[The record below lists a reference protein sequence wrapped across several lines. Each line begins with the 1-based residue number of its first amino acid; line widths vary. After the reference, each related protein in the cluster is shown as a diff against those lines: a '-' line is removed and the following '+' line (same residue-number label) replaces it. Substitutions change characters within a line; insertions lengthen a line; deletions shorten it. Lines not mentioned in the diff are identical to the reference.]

1 MNLEVTP
8 KSSWQGQLDLCFGYQ
23 NGTTQILSSRAQAP
37 LKLQRPFYPEGNA
50 ICHSVILHTA
60 GGIVGGDRL
69 LLNIQLEPHAQAL
82 ITTPAA
88 TKVYRS
94 NQVEAQQSVHIQVA
108 ESACLEWLP
117 QEAIIF
123 NQAYYR
129 QDLRVD
135 LVEGASWLGWE
146 ITRFGRSA
154 RGEQFL
160 AGEWRSHTEVWQG
173 DHPLWIDRQWLPG
186 SAATVQSLHGLADY
200 PVVGTF
206 AWVGQSVPPDFVQQ
220 ARQAWMGD
228 SAEVGVTRLTKGLVC
243 RYRGHSTTA
252 ARKWFTT
259 VWQHIR
265 QDYLNRDRCIPRV
278 W

>member
-1 MNLEVTP
+1 MNLEVTQ
-8 KSSWQGQLDLCFGYQ
+8 KTSWRGQLDLRFGYQ

-37 LKLQRPFYPEGNA
+37 LKLQRPFYPEGNT

-69 LLNIQLEPHAQAL
+69 SLNLQLEPHAQAL

-94 NQVEAQQSVHIQVA
+94 NQIEAQQSVHIQVA
-108 ESACLEWLP
+108 EAACLEWLP

-135 LVEGASWLGWE
+135 LAEGASWLGWE

-154 RGEQFL
+154 RGERFL

-173 DHPLWIDRQWLPG
+173 NYPLWIDRQWLLG
-186 SAATVQSLHGLADY
+186 SAATLQNLHGLAGHS
-200 PVVGTF
+200 VVGTF
-206 AWVGQSVPPDFVQQ
+206 AWVGQTVQPDLVNQ
-220 ARQAWMGD
+220 ARQAWTGG
-228 SAEVGVTRLTKGLVC
+228 SADVGVSRLTKGLVC
-243 RYRGHSTTA
+243 RYRGDSTTA
-252 ARKWFTT
+252 ARKWFST

-265 QDYLNRDRCIPRV
+265 QDYLKRDRCIPRV